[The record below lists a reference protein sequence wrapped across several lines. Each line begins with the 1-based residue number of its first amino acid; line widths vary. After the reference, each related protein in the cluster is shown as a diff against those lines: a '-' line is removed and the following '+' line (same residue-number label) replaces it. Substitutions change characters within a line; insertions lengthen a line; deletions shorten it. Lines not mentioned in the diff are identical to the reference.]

1 VTTIPRKRTTIFIR
15 KGSSLE
21 RLVEQARAEGQGL
34 TNMLHELAAGA
45 EAQRLERAER
55 TGK

>member
-1 VTTIPRKRTTIFIR
+1 MTTIPRKRTTIFIR